1 MRTLTRVARRLLYRP
16 HPEPV
21 FLLGHPK
28 SGTTAV
34 ASLLSR
40 LTGLPVGLDMFRS
53 IGRDRALLE
62 RLHRRE
68 ASFADFV
75 RDYPWHFSR
84 PLVKCPKLTFLEPQL
99 RERFPASRYVLL
111 VRDPRDTLRSF
122 LHRRGMPGQGPG
134 LRHLDPFPPLPGDPL
149 EVLARRWCLAVKPW
163 MERPEAFVLVRY
175 EDFAA
180 DREGAVRR
188 LAAELGLPAVHD
200 LEGHLDTPYKPFS
213 GPYDPAQFFGSEN
226 LRRLE
231 EICAAER
238 ERLGYA

>member
-1 MRTLTRVARRLLYRP
+1 MRTLARLARRLLVRP
-16 HPEPV
+16 HPAPV

-68 ASFADFV
+68 VPFADFV
-75 RDYPWHFSR
+75 RDWPWHFSR
-84 PLVKCPKLTFLEPQL
+84 PLVKCPKLTFFEPHL
-99 RERFPASRYVLL
+99 RECFPASRFVFI

-122 LHRRGMPGQGPG
+122 LHRRGVRGPG
-134 LRHLDPFPPLPGDPL
+134 FRPLDAFPSLPGDPL
-149 EVLARRWCLAVKPW
+149 EALARRWCLAAAPW
-163 MERPEAFVLVRY
+163 MAAPEAFTLVRY

-188 LAAELGLPAVHD
+188 LASELGLPAVGR
-200 LEGHLDTPYKPFS
+200 LEGHLERPYKPFS
-213 GPYDPAQFFGSEN
+213 GPYDPAAFFGPEN